1 MADVKSRVSAAPTA
15 AKPNGTDGKP
25 FAPTIEIRLKGG
37 GLNPGILEAIK
48 NRQLAFTTDEGTLV
62 DGTVTVRSMY
72 ALEIQFNAQER
83 SKIKLMWDIL
93 ELLFLEGE
101 GLNSLLT
108 SGTRWSLEKVG
119 LERSL
124 MCVRV
129 IEERRR
135 GDVVEYLRPS
145 EISKMP
151 QYGGPLI
158 LTYFATIEDRNRVE
172 ATGALVTCWLG
183 KEEQDCILLGCG
195 QIREAATDRV
205 QEVGIAAACKLLRER
220 VVVQYAASEQL
231 VGKANNLLTWAMG
244 DGVGSPTVSGI
255 AQRSPGT
262 SDSSEK
268 HTGTCDVRPV
278 SEAESPGHQR
288 RCEAS
293 CVWKSVPTRKN
304 HKYCRN
310 LAAYESHAR

>member
-1 MADVKSRVSAAPTA
+1 MGQKPVVS
-15 AKPNGTDGKP
+15 
-25 FAPTIEIRLKGG
+25 
-37 GLNPGILEAIK
+37 
-48 NRQLAFTTDEGTLV
+48 
-62 DGTVTVRSMY
+62 TVTVRSMY
-72 ALEIQFNAQER
+72 ALEIHFNTQER
-83 SKIKLMWDIL
+83 LKIKLMWDIL
-93 ELLFLEGE
+93 ELLGLEGE

-135 GDVVEYLRPS
+135 RDVVEYLRPS

-172 ATGALVTCWLG
+172 
-183 KEEQDCILLGCG
+183 EQDCILLGCG
-195 QIREAATDRV
+195 QIREAAADRV
-205 QEVGIAAACKLLRER
+205 QEVGIAAACKLLCER

-310 LAAYESHAR
+310 LAVYESHAR